1 MPAAPTAG
9 AASHP
14 VTDWLGINWAR
25 ASHTVRRLQ
34 ARIVKATQAGR
45 WGKVHA
51 LHHLLTHAFSA
62 NALAVR
68 RVTENPGQGPPGI
81 DRAVRDRPEKKRAAI
96 YTLAQHGYHAQP
108 LRRVYIAK
116 SNGKTRPLGIAT
128 MKGRA
133 MQALYL
139 LAIDPIAETT
149 GDRNSYGFRRERS
162 TAETIEQ
169 GFIVLGRTDRAQ
181 WSLEGDIAAC
191 FDELSH
197 AWLLAHIPMEKAR
210 LRQWLKAGYME
221 RSLWH
226 PTEAGPPQGG
236 PLSPVMANWAL
247 DGLANCLREHFPRA
261 SRQGRKA
268 KVHRC
273 RYADDWC
280 ITGASKELL
289 EQEVKPL
296 VERFLLE
303 RGLRLSQEKTKITH
317 LTDGFDFLGHHLR
330 KYHGKLLI
338 TPSRQSVKTSMATV
352 RGLIKA
358 HKQLPAG
365 KLIEQ
370 LNPRIRGWAHSH
382 RHVVSKA
389 TFQRMDGAIFHC
401 LWWWA
406 KRRHPQKGG
415 RWVRKRYFHTLG
427 TRQWCFVGEVKR
439 RGGPTHTITL
449 QRLGDIPIRRH
460 IKIRGEA
467 NPYDP
472 AWEESFDRRL
482 GRQWLA
488 GEHRQPL
495 VKLWKAQQGTCL
507 VCHQRITK
515 ETGWNIHHLRY
526 RGHGGGD
533 NQTNL
538 ALLHPNCHRPGHSR
552 GLTVVRPG
560 TARCLC
566 EA

>member
-1 MPAAPTAG
+1 MTAVPTAG

-14 VTDWLGINWAR
+14 ATDWHGINWSR
-25 ASHTVRRLQ
+25 ASRTVRRLQ

-51 LHHLLTHAFSA
+51 LQHLLTHSFSA
-62 NALAVR
+62 KALAVR
-68 RVTENPGQGPPGI
+68 RVTENHGKGTPGI
-81 DRAVRDRPEKKRAAI
+81 DRAVWDRPEKKLAAV
-96 YTLAQHGYHAQP
+96 YTLTQHGYQAQP

-116 SNGKTRPLGIAT
+116 SNGKKRPLGIAT
-128 MKGRA
+128 MKDRA

-139 LAIDPIAETT
+139 LALDPIAETT

-162 TAETIEQ
+162 TADAIEQ
-169 GFIVLGRTDRAQ
+169 CFIVLGRTDSAQ
-181 WSLEGDIAAC
+181 WILEGDIAAC

-197 AWLLAHIPMEKAR
+197 DWLLAHIPMEKAL

-221 RSLWH
+221 RSVWH
-226 PTEAGPPQGG
+226 PTEAGSPQGS
-236 PLSPVMANWAL
+236 PISPVMANLAL
-247 DGLANCLREHFPRA
+247 DGLENRLREYFPR
-261 SRQGRKA
+261 SSKQGRKA
-268 KVHRC
+268 KVHLC

-280 ITGASKELL
+280 ITGASQELL

-296 VERFLLE
+296 VEQFLLE

-317 LTDGFDFLGHHLR
+317 IADGFDFLGQHLR
-330 KYHGKLLI
+330 KYRGKLLI
-338 TPSRQSVKTSMATV
+338 TPSRKSVKTFMATV

-370 LNPRIRGWAHSH
+370 LNPLIRGWAHYH
-382 RHVVSKA
+382 RHAVSKA
-389 TFQRMDGAIFHC
+389 TFQRIDCAIFHC
-401 LWWWA
+401 LWRWA
-406 KRRHPQKGG
+406 KRRHPQKGV

-439 RGGPTHTITL
+439 RDGTTYTITL
-449 QRLGDIPIRRH
+449 QRLGDIPIQRH

-472 AWEESFDRRL
+472 AWEGYFDRRL

-495 VKLWKAQQGTCL
+495 VNLWKAQQGTCP
-507 VCHQRITK
+507 VCRQRITK
-515 ETGWNIHHLRY
+515 ETGWNIHHIRY
-526 RGHGGGD
+526 RVHGGGD

-538 ALLHPNCHRPGHSR
+538 ALLHPNCHRQVHSQ
-552 GLTVVRPG
+552 GLTVVKPG
-560 TARCLC
+560 TARCL
-566 EA
+566 